1 MAEGKQAGIHLI
13 SANNMTRRLDV
24 TLAIIEYRRLLDDPE
39 MAELVPLLRD
49 AMSKAQAMEVAE
61 LQAAKGDEHQAA
73 RTDPRGWQ
81 VSPNPN
87 PSPHPPPCPPPHHSH
102 LRLHLFGPTQRQPQ
116 HADPPHP
123 HPSPSPSPSPSP
135 DP

>member
-24 TLAIIEYRRLLDDPE
+24 ALAIIEYRRLLDGPE
-39 MAELVPLLRD
+39 MVELVPLLRD

-81 VSPNPN
+81 VSPHPN
-87 PSPHPPPCPPPHHSH
+87 P
-102 LRLHLFGPTQRQPQ
+102 T
-116 HADPPHP
+116 
-123 HPSPSPSPSPSP
+123 PSPSCLPSQPQPPPTSWLGTHREAASTP
-135 DP
+135 